1 MMKGKPHQRFQTSAS
16 ETLEGFLAGVLDAM
30 QYDDTQFYRYHFG
43 PKSLDGSFVAE
54 EHGRSE
60 TLGQMGVS
68 KESMFRIL
76 YDPDGDDVTEI
87 ICTVEEEREGEPLP
101 ERECNLGGDPRSTR
115 TEKVGGEG
123 KIYEQYGGDADESSD
138 GDAEEDEDGSED
150 EDEYSSSEDDSKSID
165 LDSED
170 DLSEDEEDEDEEDE
184 DEEDE
189 SSDGDDGDN
198 EGGVEDFTIT
208 MDGTAP
214 EDELDDLDDDD
225 DDL

>member
-1 MMKGKPHQRFQTSAS
+1 MGEPEAKRARTREAVFTVKAEYMMKGKPHQRFLTSAS
-16 ETLEGFLAGVLDAM
+16 ETLGGFLAGVLDAM
-30 QYDDTQFYRYHFG
+30 QYDDTQCYRYHFG

-54 EHGRSE
+54 ERTE

-101 ERECNLGGDPRSTR
+101 ERECKLGGDPRSTR

-138 GDAEEDEDGSED
+138 DDAEDEEDEDGSED
-150 EDEYSSSEDDSKSID
+150 EDEYSSSEDNSKSID

-170 DLSEDEEDEDEEDE
+170 DLSEDEEEDEYSSSEDN
-184 DEEDE
+184 
-189 SSDGDDGDN
+189 SKS
-198 EGGVEDFTIT
+198 I
-208 MDGTAP
+208 
-214 EDELDDLDDDD
+214 DLDSEE
-225 DDL
+225 